1 MTIDAKKKKF
11 KDSDSEKPL
20 ATENSEFIIDEN
32 ISLVCVVQLY
42 KINPKSKLDLIVLEM
57 NPLFFVKNM
66 LHSLISIRNSKNE
79 EIKALKQG
87 EETSCDIN
95 PSDDYHLVLID
106 EITGK
111 EQTTVPT
118 KLYDKKKLKCFI
130 EGCSKSSIYI
140 KSEEKKFENNKNLAK
155 YSKTSPSKEIK

>member
-1 MTIDAKKKKF
+1 
-11 KDSDSEKPL
+11 
-20 ATENSEFIIDEN
+20 
-32 ISLVCVVQLY
+32 
-42 KINPKSKLDLIVLEM
+42 
-57 NPLFFVKNM
+57 M

-155 YSKTSPSKEIK
+155 YSKTSPSKEIKSWIITIYAEYVIVNKTQYNLILSDLEILKIEK

>member
-87 EETSCDIN
+87 EETLC
-95 PSDDYHLVLID
+95 
-106 EITGK
+106 E
-111 EQTTVPT
+111 
-118 KLYDKKKLKCFI
+118 
-130 EGCSKSSIYI
+130 
-140 KSEEKKFENNKNLAK
+140 
-155 YSKTSPSKEIK
+155 